1 MFLWLYINIF
11 YIVLPLECL
20 RKEVRS
26 YLPRSTINS
35 FTPVPVQGKD
45 RKHSL
50 AHPHHSQERGETF
63 NYTTLTRCQDPNEE
77 THGDGFN
84 HLTLRHIKIINRDK
98 EGIDFLLMLISL
110 LEMKD

>member
-1 MFLWLYINIF
+1 MFSLLYINIF

-50 AHPHHSQERGETF
+50 PPQHHSQEMAERGETF
-63 NYTTLTRCQDPNEE
+63 NYATLTRCQDLNEE
-77 THGDGFN
+77 TQ
-84 HLTLRHIKIINRDK
+84 IK
-98 EGIDFLLMLISL
+98 L
-110 LEMKD
+110 